1 MAKVLFGGQASSA
14 GNLSAESVCAGIEG
28 AFKKVMYFSEAE
40 GDMDATPAATLV
52 EAKQEVVDDGQIPG
66 NPLSV
71 EATDV
76 QGVPGGDAIAPN
88 DVIPSPEA
96 GTTAIDVPVLTG
108 EETHEEVAAIADSV
122 ADQISTQSPVGDTS
136 VDAVSVGDGA
146 TNINVEIEV
155 PAAEAP
161 AEAVAPADVTPT
173 EEEVVAE

>member
-1 MAKVLFGGQASSA
+1 MGRVLFGGQSTAAA
-14 GNLSAESVCAGIEG
+14 GNLSADSVCAGIENSMR
-28 AFKKVMYFSEAE
+28 KVMLFSEAE

-66 NPLSV
+66 NPISV

-122 ADQISTQSPVGDTS
+122 AEQIAGQAPAGDNIE
-136 VDAVSVGDGA
+136 AVKVGDGA

-155 PAAEAP
+155 PAGDAAP
-161 AEAVAPADVTPT
+161 AEVTPT
-173 EEEVVAE
+173 EEEPVAAV

>member
-1 MAKVLFGGQASSA
+1 MAILFGGQSA
-14 GNLSAESVCAGIEG
+14 AAGGSLSADSVCAGIE
-28 AFKKVMYFSEAE
+28 KSMRKVMLFSEAE
-40 GDMDATPAATLV
+40 GDMDSTPAATLV
-52 EAKQEVVDDGQIPG
+52 EAKQEVVEDGQIPG

-108 EETHEEVAAIADSV
+108 EETHEEVAAIADAV
-122 ADQISTQSPVGDTS
+122 ADQIAGQTPAGDT

-146 TNINVEIEV
+146 TNINVEIAV
-155 PAAEAP
+155 PAGDAD
-161 AEAVAPADVTPT
+161 VAPADVTPT
-173 EEEVVAE
+173 TEEEVTEV